1 MKLERF
7 TRGLAVLA
15 LGLVATG
22 INAPMAN
29 ASLSIPKGAFLA
41 CSVAPGDYCIESV
54 SLTPVGGKAIALSWV
69 ATGGAGATAG
79 NANNVAAGKDLPGR
93 WSAADAFAAENY
105 DGLYLEAQN
114 ANEFVPWIIIDAKP
128 TYSPGNKVSL
138 AALPTS
144 PTTPVNLNSE
154 VAIGIKI
161 RISDFQVGVTFG
173 VVTDATVNITSASG
187 KNVFEFTGYP
197 VKVPTAKST
206 KDCTGDKGVASTVV
220 TQFQSVIVPS
230 NDPMGFTIPGSA
242 GKIYVGSNG
251 ICKLSTP
258 VWNADKKAFSYK
270 ASAPRLAPDGT
281 TVNTGFYYAS
291 ISYADAIALW
301 NLTRPEDAATALV
314 VSVRTGAG
322 GSTAALANV
331 SAKNGK
337 IVIQVSGFEFP
348 DPMLDI
354 SLNPAYN
361 DLGKPSGDS
370 NMTVKA
376 SDQQMT
382 TPKKSTSETS
392 KGSVAKVK
400 TTTISCVKG
409 KTTKKVTAA
418 KPVCPAGFKKV

>member
-1 MKLERF
+1 MEKISL
-7 TRGLAVLA
+7 GVSAIALVLTTSV
-15 LGLVATG
+15 LG
-22 INAPMAN
+22 APMAN
-29 ASLSIPKGAFLA
+29 ASLSIPKGAFQA
-41 CSVAPGDYCIESV
+41 CSVAPVDYCIESV
-54 SLTPVGGKAIALSWV
+54 SLTPVGGKAIVLSWV
-69 ATGGAGATAG
+69 ATGGAGASAG
-79 NANNVAAGKDLPGR
+79 NTNNVAAGKELPGR
-93 WSAADAFAAENY
+93 WSAPDAFGAENY

-114 ANEFVPWIIIDAKP
+114 ANEFVPWIIVDAKP

-144 PTTPVNLNSE
+144 ATTPVNLNSE
-154 VAIGIKI
+154 VAITLKM

-173 VVTDATVNITSASG
+173 VVTDATVNITTADG
-187 KNVFEFTGYP
+187 KNVFEFSGYP

-258 VWNADKKAFSYK
+258 TWSEEKKSFSYK

-376 SDQQMT
+376 SEQQMS
-382 TPKKSTSETS
+382 TPKKSTTETS

-400 TTTISCVKG
+400 TITISCVKG
-409 KTTKKVTAA
+409 KTTKKITAA
-418 KPVCPAGFKKV
+418 KPVCPAGFKKS